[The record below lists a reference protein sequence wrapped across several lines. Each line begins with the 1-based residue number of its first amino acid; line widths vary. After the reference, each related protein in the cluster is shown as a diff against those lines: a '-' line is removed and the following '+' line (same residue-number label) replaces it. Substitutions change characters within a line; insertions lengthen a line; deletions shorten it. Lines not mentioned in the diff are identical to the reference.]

1 MRWIIAF
8 AALALAQSLAACTTN
23 GGGAVINLTP
33 SDAATSMISGGPITM
48 RTVTTPGSTGDDP
61 LVVLTLSR
69 ADGKAMNF
77 EEANHA
83 PHDVAVQ
90 SAGGALAQ
98 AMGLMVGT
106 EQPVLYHVRGGGAP
120 FFCGAQGPANLGV
133 YTDPTGAVTIVGL
146 KSNFQVEDAAGGR
159 FDIAPYSP
167 DHICARM
174 HFTKG

>member
-8 AALALAQSLAACTTN
+8 AALALAACTTN
-23 GGGAVINLTP
+23 GGARAVINLTP
-33 SDAATSMISGGPITM
+33 SDAATSMISGGLIVM
-48 RTVTTPGSTGDDP
+48 RTVTTPASNGDDP
-61 LVVLTLSR
+61 LIVLTLSR
-69 ADGKAMNF
+69 ADGKAMTF

-90 SAGGALAQ
+90 SPGGALAQ
-98 AMGLMVGT
+98 AMGLMGGT
-106 EQPVLYHVRGGGAP
+106 EQPVLYHGQAGGTP
-120 FFCGAQGPANLGV
+120 FFCSADGPVNLGV
-133 YTDPTGAVTIVGL
+133 YTDPAGAVTIVGL
-146 KSNFQVEDAAGGR
+146 KSNFQVEDAAGGG

>member
-8 AALALAQSLAACTTN
+8 AALALAQTLAACTTN
-23 GGGAVINLTP
+23 GGGAVINLTQ
-33 SDAATSMISGGPITM
+33 SDAATSMISGGAISM
-48 RTVTTPGSTGDDP
+48 RTVTTPGSNGDDP

-77 EEANHA
+77 EQANHA

-98 AMGLMVGT
+98 AMGLMAGN
-106 EQPVLYHVRGGGAP
+106 EQPVLYHLRQGGTP
-120 FFCGAQGPANLGV
+120 FFCGADGPANLGI
-133 YTDPTGAVTIVGL
+133 YTDPAGGVTIIGL
-146 KSNFQVEDAAGGR
+146 KSEFQVEDKAGGG
-159 FDIAPYSP
+159 FDVAPYSP